1 MEFIRLYARH
11 GFYQNHK
18 YDAISRRRFNHLTIF
33 FSAISREGGREE
45 HSESYLSFVSFL
57 P

>member
-33 FSAISREGGREE
+33 FLLSVVREGVK
-45 HSESYLSFVSFL
+45 SIAKAT
-57 P
+57 

>member
-1 MEFIRLYARH
+1 MEFIRLHAGR

-45 HSESYLSFVSFL
+45 RSESYLAS
-57 P
+57 